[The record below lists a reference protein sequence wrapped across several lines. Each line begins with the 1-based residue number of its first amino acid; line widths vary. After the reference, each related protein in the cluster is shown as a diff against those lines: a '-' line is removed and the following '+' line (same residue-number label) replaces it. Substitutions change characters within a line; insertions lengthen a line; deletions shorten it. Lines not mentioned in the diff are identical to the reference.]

1 MLKKTA
7 ILFAGIIVFSS
18 WMFAQDG
25 RFTANLNVSALIF
38 RQSEG
43 NGIVLNPTNHAGFLA
58 TFQYRIAPHSSLEV
72 NYGRS
77 YDSQKYTSGPLIYRV
92 FADVT
97 EFSGA
102 YVYTARKGKRLRP
115 FALVGGGALF
125 FGPPAAKIND
135 VPTAIGAVRQSQLA
149 VLYGAGVD
157 YRVFGPISLRAQ
169 YRGLY
174 YQPPDFKLLFLSV
187 GGKTN
192 LSEPTIGIAFNF

>member
-7 ILFAGIIVFSS
+7 ILFAGIFVFSS

-25 RFTANLNVSALIF
+25 RFTANVNVSALVF

-43 NGIVLNPTNHAGFLA
+43 NGLVLNPTDHAGFLVG
-58 TFQYRIAPHSSLEV
+58 FQYRIAPHSSLEV

-92 FADVT
+92 FTDVK

-115 FALVGGGALF
+115 FAMVGGGALF
-125 FGPPAAKIND
+125 FGPTGSKIND
-135 VPTAIGAVRQSQLA
+135 VVTPIGAVRQSQLA
-149 VLYGAGVD
+149 VLYGGGVD
-157 YRVFGPISLRAQ
+157 YRIFGPFSLRAQ
-169 YRGLY
+169 YRGLF
-174 YQPPDFKLLFLSV
+174 YQPPDYKLLFLSV

-192 LSEPTIGIAFNF
+192 LAEPTVGITFNF